1 MFFLFFGILLALFQ
15 LLLFYNFY
23 WKRRHLPSGPTPL
36 PIVGNLLELG
46 KKPPGYDIFLKWRE
60 EYGPIY
66 TYWVG
71 EQPMVAFT
79 EYSLINET
87 IVKDGDNYTDRDFFQ
102 DFYTLA
108 RGKNGLV
115 HMEGQA
121 WREHR
126 KFLMNVFRNLGVGKN
141 LLEQKVLSE
150 FSAMCENIDK
160 AIEDCTIGEDME
172 IISHL
177 DLCVGSIINS
187 LLFGYQ
193 FHGEKTEEFVELK
206 KILNE
211 YMYTIGQPS
220 TQFLMSWWPHLIRHL
235 PYFKEIFLEVQRK
248 IMRTYA
254 FFKKQI
260 EEHEN
265 DGEYLGDERLDFVSD
280 FMREVKLR
288 DGKEDY
294 DMETLYAHLLDF
306 WIAGQET
313 TTDTLNWGIIHIIHN
328 MNVQDKLHK
337 ELDSVIGSNRQIT
350 LADKIDLPYSN
361 AVVNEIMRIS
371 NVLPQNLA
379 RRTVQDINVRGHLL
393 RKGTSIQPLIS
404 CVLYDENIFPN
415 SRQFLPER
423 FLSENGTLKRFDE
436 FIPFS
441 IGKRFCAGESL
452 ARTELFLIFV
462 NLFNQYEISPPK
474 YSEMPSKQQ
483 NFGLSV
489 VPLPYKCQIKKI

>member
-1 MFFLFFGILLALFQ
+1 
-15 LLLFYNFY
+15 
-23 WKRRHLPSGPTPL
+23 
-36 PIVGNLLELG
+36 
-46 KKPPGYDIFLKWRE
+46 
-60 EYGPIY
+60 
-66 TYWVG
+66 
-71 EQPMVAFT
+71 
-79 EYSLINET
+79 
-87 IVKDGDNYTDRDFFQ
+87 
-102 DFYTLA
+102 
-108 RGKNGLV
+108 
-115 HMEGQA
+115 
-121 WREHR
+121 
-126 KFLMNVFRNLGVGKN
+126 
-141 LLEQKVLSE
+141 
-150 FSAMCENIDK
+150 
-160 AIEDCTIGEDME
+160 
-172 IISHL
+172 
-177 DLCVGSIINS
+177 
-187 LLFGYQ
+187 
-193 FHGEKTEEFVELK
+193 
-206 KILNE
+206 
-211 YMYTIGQPS
+211 
-220 TQFLMSWWPHLIRHL
+220 MSWWPHLIRHL

-265 DGEYLGDERLDFVSD
+265 DGEYLGDERLDFVSA
-280 FMREVKLR
+280 FMREIKLR
-288 DGKEDY
+288 NGKEDY

-328 MNVQDKLHK
+328 INIQEKLHK
-337 ELDSVIGSNRQIT
+337 ELDLIIGSDRQIT
-350 LADKIDLPYSN
+350 LADKTDLPYSN
-361 AVVNEIMRIS
+361 AVVNEIMRIA

-379 RRTVQDINVRGHLL
+379 RRTVQDVKVRGHLL

-423 FLSENGTLKRFDE
+423 FLNENGTLKRFDE

-489 VPLPYKCQIKKI
+489 VPLPYKCQIRKRFIFQRKE

>member
-1 MFFLFFGILLALFQ
+1 
-15 LLLFYNFY
+15 
-23 WKRRHLPSGPTPL
+23 
-36 PIVGNLLELG
+36 
-46 KKPPGYDIFLKWRE
+46 
-60 EYGPIY
+60 
-66 TYWVG
+66 
-71 EQPMVAFT
+71 
-79 EYSLINET
+79 
-87 IVKDGDNYTDRDFFQ
+87 
-102 DFYTLA
+102 
-108 RGKNGLV
+108 
-115 HMEGQA
+115 
-121 WREHR
+121 
-126 KFLMNVFRNLGVGKN
+126 MNIFRNLGVGKN

-150 FSAMCENIDK
+150 FSSMCENIDK
-160 AIEDCTIGEDME
+160 AIGECPTGEDME

-265 DGEYLGDERLDFVSD
+265 DGEYLGDERLDFVSA
-280 FMREVKLR
+280 FMREVKLK

-328 MNVQDKLHK
+328 MNVQDRLHK
-337 ELDSVIGSNRQIT
+337 ELDS
-350 LADKIDLPYSN
+350 
-361 AVVNEIMRIS
+361 EIMRIA

-489 VPLPYKCQIKKI
+489 VPLPYKCQIRKRFDSQIHRMI